1 LGSSHYKHFFERVYL
16 MHKHNKAWIY
26 LFILPTFIIFLTF
39 FLIPIIT
46 VFVTG
51 FTEWNGFN
59 APHFVGFDNYK
70 KVFFDDN
77 TFWVSLKNLFLWS
90 FIAVFVHVPFG
101 VLVAFILYKQPFGG
115 RFVRGVFMI
124 PNVIALSA
132 WAIIYRFIFNDEIG
146 ILNTLIRNI
155 GFSNFH
161 ANWFFD
167 KSYGFYGISL
177 TWVFYAVIVTLLV
190 LSDLMAIPK
199 ELHEAAKI
207 DGASE
212 RQINFLI
219 NLPLVLGSIGTS
231 VILSIIGRIT
241 MFESIF
247 LTTKGGPGN
256 STYNISLMLYDGIIN
271 YKNGYAN
278 AVATIMILLGV
289 GVLIIT
295 TKIFKLNKSAYN

>member
-1 LGSSHYKHFFERVYL
+1 
-16 MHKHNKAWIY
+16 MHKHNKIWIY
-26 LFILPTFIIFLTF
+26 LFILPTFLVFLTF
-39 FLIPIIT
+39 FLVPIVT

-59 APHFVGFDNYK
+59 APHFIGFANYK
-70 KVFFDDN
+70 KVFMDDN
-77 TFWVSLKNLFLWS
+77 TFLVSLRNLLLWS
-90 FIAVFVHVPFG
+90 LIAAFVHVPFG
-101 VLVAFILYKQPFGG
+101 AWVAFILFKQPFGW

-132 WAIIYRFIFNDEIG
+132 WAIIYRFIFNDQIG
-146 ILNTLIRNI
+146 VLNSFIRGI
-155 GFSNFH
+155 GFSDFH

-167 KSYGFYGISL
+167 KSYGFHAVSL

-190 LSDLMAIPK
+190 LTDLMAIPK
-199 ELHEAAKI
+199 ELHEAARI

-212 RQINFLI
+212 RQIHFLI
-219 NLPLVLGSIGTS
+219 NLPLVRGALGTS
-231 VILSIIGRIT
+231 VILSVIARIT

-271 YKNGYAN
+271 YKDGYAN

-289 GVLIIT
+289 GVLILT
-295 TKIFKLNKSAYN
+295 TKIFKLNRSAYN

>member
-1 LGSSHYKHFFERVYL
+1 
-16 MHKHNKAWIY
+16 MHKHNKIWIY
-26 LFILPTFIIFLTF
+26 LFILPTFIVFLAF
-39 FLIPIIT
+39 FFIPIIT

-59 APHFVGFDNYK
+59 APHFVGVANYK
-70 KVFFDDN
+70 KVLFDDN
-77 TFWVSLKNLFLWS
+77 TFWVALRNLFSWS
-90 FIAVFVHVPFG
+90 LIAAFVHVPFG
-101 VLVAFILYKQPFGG
+101 ALVAFILYKQPFGW

-132 WAIIYRFIFNDEIG
+132 WAIIYRFIYNDQVG
-146 ILNTLIRNI
+146 ILNTFIRNI
-155 GFSNFH
+155 GFPDFH

-167 KSYGFYGISL
+167 KNYGFHAVTL

-190 LSDLMAIPK
+190 LTDLMAIPK
-199 ELHEAAKI
+199 ELHEAARI

-212 RQINFLI
+212 FKINILI
-219 NLPLVLGSIGTS
+219 NLPLVRGALGTS
-231 VILSIIGRIT
+231 VILSIIARIT
-241 MFESIF
+241 MFEAIF

-271 YKNGYAN
+271 YKDGYAN

-289 GVLIIT
+289 GVLVIT
-295 TKIFKLNKSAYN
+295 TKIFKLNRSAYN